1 MKNILPR
8 FKILRIAISS
18 LIVLFGFTGAMPDLH
33 AQNQVIT
40 GTVVSEDGEALPGV
54 AIRVQNTTIGTVT
67 DVDGKFSI
75 EVVEKDAALVFS
87 YVGFKPQIILIS
99 GRTSFN
105 IVLEEDITQ
114 LSEVVVI
121 GYGTQKKS
129 HLTGAISKLT
139 NENLEQLPFAR
150 VDDALVGQVSGVQ
163 ISSTSEEGVGS
174 DPTILVRGVG
184 SITGGSGPLLVI
196 DGAPVDSEFF
206 GNIDMNDIESFEI
219 LKDAASAAIFGSRG
233 ANGVIMITTKEGK
246 EGAVKFTYNGFAGY
260 QEGHKSEYFQT
271 SINDH
276 VALELANN
284 EFVSD
289 ATRIKQLLGDTDWE
303 DIVINGGYVTSHS
316 LSARGGSQRTK
327 YSTSLSYLHDEGVLL
342 VDDFKKYN
350 FKARVDTKVSDKF
363 SLGFNINPS
372 YTKRRRYTDALRQ
385 MVRQSAPWLPE
396 RHTARTLQFVNF
408 EDFPDLQPGD
418 YVWQSH
424 FDDVTVQDVFFDDN
438 GNIAGFNEFESG
450 SISNTGNAG
459 PLLRILERETFDE
472 RLKVYGNVK
481 ANYKINDDFSLKSN
495 ITVTFQDLLQTVY
508 RGTESTNFAG
518 DALARERNQSRLRFV
533 ENLFLNYS
541 KDFADHEIDA
551 VLGIAGEQEIDR
563 TTEFEGNGFTNDDI
577 PRIEGATNIFVR
589 EGYTRERR
597 LISFIGRVNY
607 AFKDRYLASISV
619 RRDGSS
625 IFGSNNKFGTF
636 PAFSFGWRVSE
647 EGFLSGS
654 SIISNLK
661 IRASYGVTGNDNVN
675 LPIPVQEFYPYLPIL
690 RSEPTAVEG
699 GTAQTFNPINI
710 ANDNLRW
717 ERSIEINPG
726 IDFGLFDNRIN
737 GSIEY
742 YRRTSDDLLLD
753 VPISSVTGFTT
764 SFLNIGEVRNEGI
777 EVNFKTFNMN
787 RSNFKWSTNFIAS
800 TNENTLTDF
809 GDADGTVFTPSD
821 GSDRNTEW
829 IASVGNPISNFYG
842 FVYESDVPL
851 EYRARPF
858 EIIGSK
864 SQEVYVKDLNGD
876 GIINDDDRTILG
888 NAYPEF
894 IWSITNEFTIG
905 RFDVSFMFQGSHGA
919 ETRNIAD
926 LEGFSLSLGANATTA
941 EAPRSEFLR
950 PRVLTSDIIQDAS
963 FLALRNLNI
972 GYTLPGNILE
982 QFKIQSARVY
992 ASASNLLYF
1001 HADNFTGWN
1010 PESIRQGGDFT
1021 PITYGYNRGGSPI
1034 VRKVV
1039 LGVNINF

>member
-1 MKNILPR
+1 M
-8 FKILRIAISS
+8 SY
-18 LIVLFGFTGAMPDLH
+18 LIVLCAFTGIGFDLS
-33 AQNQVIT
+33 AQNRKIN
-40 GTVVSEDGEALPGV
+40 GTVVSENGETLPGV
-54 AIRVQNTTIGTVT
+54 SVRLQNTTVGTVT
-67 DVDGKFSI
+67 DVNGKFSL
-75 EVVEKDAALVFS
+75 EVAEDNAALIFS
-87 YVGFKPQIILIS
+87 FVGFKSQIILVS
-99 GRTSFN
+99 GRTNFN
-105 IVLEEDITQ
+105 ITMEEDITQ

-139 NENLEQLPFAR
+139 NKNLEQLPFAR

-163 ISSTSEEGVGS
+163 ISTTSEEGVGG

-184 SITGGSGPLLVI
+184 SIAAGTGPLLVI
-196 DGAPVDSEFF
+196 DGVPVDSEFF
-206 GNIDMNDIESFEI
+206 GNIDMNDVESFEI

-246 EGAVKFTYNGFAGY
+246 QGSVKLSYNGFTGY
-260 QEGHKSEYFQT
+260 QEGYKSDYFQT
-271 SINDH
+271 SIDDH
-276 VALELANN
+276 VAFELANN

-289 ATRIKQLLGDTDWE
+289 ATRIKQLLGDTNWE
-303 DIVINGGYVTSHS
+303 DIVINGGYVNSHS
-316 LSARGGSQRTK
+316 LSARGGGQRTT

-350 FKARVDTKVSDKF
+350 FRAKIDTKVSDKF
-363 SLGFNINPS
+363 SLGFNVNPS

-408 EDFPDLQPGD
+408 DDFPDLQVGD

-459 PLLRILERETFDE
+459 PLQRILERETIDE
-472 RLKVYGNVK
+472 RFKVYANIK
-481 ANYKINDDFSLKSN
+481 AAYKFNDDFSLKSN
-495 ITVTFQDLLQTVY
+495 VTVTFQDLLQTTY
-508 RGTESTNFAG
+508 RGTESTNNPA

-541 KDFADHEIDA
+541 KDIADHEIGA
-551 VLGIAGEQEIDR
+551 VLGVAGEQEIDR
-563 TTEFEGNGFTNDDI
+563 LTEFEGNGFTNDDI
-577 PRIEGATNIFVR
+577 PRIEGATNLFLR

-597 LISFIGRVNY
+597 LISIIGRVNY
-607 AFKDRYLASISV
+607 AYRDRYLASVSV

-625 IFGSNNKFGTF
+625 VFGSNTKFGNF
-636 PAFSFGWRVSE
+636 PAFSVGWRVSE
-647 EGFLSGS
+647 EAFLSAS

-661 IRASYGVTGNDNVN
+661 IRVSYGITGNDNITN
-675 LPIPVQEFYPYLPIL
+675 LASNVQEFYPYLPIL
-690 RSEPTAVEG
+690 NSTPVAIEG
-699 GTAQTFNPINI
+699 GTAQTFNPVNI
-710 ANDNLRW
+710 ANNNLRW

-726 IDFGLFDNRIN
+726 IDFGFFDNRIS
-737 GSIEY
+737 GSLEY
-742 YRRTSDDLLLD
+742 YRRTSDDLLLN
-753 VPISSVTGFTT
+753 VPITGATGFTE
-764 SFLNIGEVRNEGI
+764 SLLNIGEVRNEGI
-777 EVNFKTFNMN
+777 ELNFRTFNMN
-787 RSNFKWSTNFIAS
+787 RTNFKWSTNFIAS
-800 TNENTLTDF
+800 TNENTLTNF
-809 GDADGTVFTPSD
+809 GDADGTVITPAD

-829 IASVGNPISNFYG
+829 IVSVGNPISNFYG

-851 EYRARPF
+851 EFLDRPF

-864 SQEVYVKDLNGD
+864 SQDVYVKDLNGD

-905 RFDVSFMFQGSHGA
+905 KFDVSFMFQGSHGA

-926 LEGFSLSLGANATTA
+926 LEGFSLSLGANSTTPD
-941 EAPRSEFLR
+941 APRSEFLR
-950 PRVLTSDIIQDAS
+950 QRVLTSDIIQDAS
-963 FLALRNLNI
+963 FVALRNLNI
-972 GYTLPGNILE
+972 GYTLPSNVLE
-982 QFKIQSARVY
+982 QFKIQSARIYV
-992 ASASNLLYF
+992 SGSNLLF
-1001 HADNFTGWN
+1001 FSADNFTGWN
-1010 PESIRQGGDFT
+1010 PESIRQDTNFT
-1021 PITYGYNRGGSPI
+1021 PISYGYNRGGSPI

-1039 LGVNINF
+1039 LGVNVNF